1 MNAAVMMQSCPGE
14 ETLAAFI
21 DQRLDPAS
29 RLEVVKH
36 LAECGDC
43 RDMIVA
49 ANEYQSAEGVERKVA
64 AGTFGPRMWVP
75 LAAAAALVGVLFGVP
90 AIREKIIG
98 SPMNELVEVANG
110 LPKRPAEGRF
120 SADFAHRDYS
130 AFRGGEKGVD
140 STDAPLKVQIAALD
154 ALAQSEKD
162 PTPANLHAAGVA
174 RLFLRHLGDE
184 SVSIDDAVHD
194 LERAAKASPRS
205 AVILNDLAAAY
216 IARGDDASLEQA
228 LKAATEAWS
237 IEQTSAAA
245 WNRALALQRLRRD
258 RAAIEA
264 WQRYLERDPDSPW
277 SVEVKNEHLNFLQE
291 P

>member
-90 AIREKIIG
+90 SIRERVLGDREMAK
-98 SPMNELVEVANG
+98 LVEAANA
-110 LPKRPAEGRF
+110 LPERTTAARLSG
-120 SADFAHRDYS
+120 DFEYRGHTV
-130 AFRGGEKGVD
+130 FRNVDEKPV
-140 STDAPLKVQIAALD
+140 SVAALIVEG
-154 ALAQSEKD
+154 AAAEAAERAAKN
-162 PTPANLHAAGVA
+162 PTADNLHEAGV
-174 RLFLRHLGDE
+174 G
-184 SVSIDDAVHD
+184 SILAKKADDAVKD
-194 LERAAKASPRS
+194 LERAVQQNPSS
-205 AVILNDLAAAY
+205 ANIRNDLAAAY
-216 IARGDDASLEQA
+216 IARGRDDDYDLA
-228 LKAATEAWS
+228 LATAKKAFAIQETP
-237 IEQTSAAA
+237 AAA
-245 WNRALALQRLRRD
+245 WNIALALEYQHRD
-258 RAAIEA
+258 AEASAA
-264 WQRYLERDPDSPW
+264 WKRYLELDPNSEW
-277 SVEVKNEHLNFLQE
+277 ASEVKTKHLSNLLSR
-291 P
+291 